1 MIDILVPYEQEG
13 TKAIVRS
20 WLVKVG
26 EAVKENDPLVELET
40 DKVTQEVPAPAD
52 GILGEI
58 LLDTDAE
65 ATPGGSDTCPWCSWR
80 T

>member
-26 EAVKENDPLVELET
+26 EPVKENDPLVELET
-40 DKVTQEVPAPAD
+40 DK
-52 GILGEI
+52 
-58 LLDTDAE
+58 
-65 ATPGGSDTCPWCSWR
+65 
-80 T
+80 